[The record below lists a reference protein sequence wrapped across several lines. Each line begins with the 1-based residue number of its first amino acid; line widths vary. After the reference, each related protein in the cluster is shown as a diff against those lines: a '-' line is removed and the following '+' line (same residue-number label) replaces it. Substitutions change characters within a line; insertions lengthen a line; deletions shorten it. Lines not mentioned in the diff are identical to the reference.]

1 MSLAINATTPHRDW
15 ITSVPQ
21 QSADLGAASLNAM
34 PPFLLDLLKNTLPGG
49 KLPVVQPTRIGLVVH
64 VIMAKP
70 SASEPVTIWASME
83 NSAIS
88 SGKMMTDKPDQK
100 GWFQDQVT
108 VEMWLEDLNGQ
119 KRTDLL
125 RISDGPN
132 TVNGTGSTS
141 SSVSFSFSSSVNA
154 GFFGPVP
161 TGGASVG
168 TSVSESHSF
177 STNLEDFRVVNN
189 SDQYTAVHHY
199 LMSKSAN
206 GPAYNKPTDLAP
218 NGNDIGFTQAFQ
230 GIQLYTPPDLAT
242 ANLPLASQC
251 VWQANHH
258 NMIKVGVN
266 LKIRVT
272 QHVVMVDGT
281 NNFFSVASHSSAQ
294 TATYGHA
301 EPIPLM
307 MLVDTEA
314 GDTF

>member
-21 QSADLGAASLNAM
+21 QSADLGAASFNAM
-34 PPFLLDLLKNTLPGG
+34 PAFLLDPFKKTFPGG
-49 KLPVVQPTRIGLVVH
+49 KLPVIQPTQVGLIVH

-70 SASEPVTIWASME
+70 SATEPVTIWASLE

-88 SGKMMTDKPDQK
+88 SGKMMVDKPDQK
-100 GWFQDQVT
+100 GWFQDEVT
-108 VEMWLEDLNGQ
+108 IEMWLEDLNGQ

-141 SSVSFSFSSSVNA
+141 SSVSFSFTGSANA

-177 STNLEDFRVVNN
+177 SANLEDFRVVNN
-189 SDQYTAVHHY
+189 SDQYTAIHHY
-199 LMSKSAN
+199 LMSKAASGA
-206 GPAYNKPTDLAP
+206 PYNKPTDLVP
-218 NGNDIGFTQAFQ
+218 SGSDIGFTQAFG
-230 GIQLYTPPDLAT
+230 GIQLYSPPDLAI

-251 VWQANHH
+251 VWQANHP
-258 NMIKVGVN
+258 NEIKVGVN

-272 QHVVMVDGT
+272 QHAVMVDGT
-281 NNFFSVASHSSAQ
+281 NKFFSVSAHSSAQ
-294 TATYGHA
+294 TMTYGHA

-307 MLVDTEA
+307 MLVDTAA